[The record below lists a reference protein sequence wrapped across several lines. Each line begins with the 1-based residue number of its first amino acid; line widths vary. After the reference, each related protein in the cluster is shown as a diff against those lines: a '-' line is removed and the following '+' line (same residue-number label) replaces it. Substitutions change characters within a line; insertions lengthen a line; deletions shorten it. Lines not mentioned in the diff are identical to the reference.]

1 MAERPDLAVEPV
13 SRRAGLVAKGKPRM
27 SPRQLV
33 DQLANRLRPVGDGAE
48 EPHLATP
55 SALGQRHRNRLLA
68 RVKPNV
74 GRILLHGSSP
84 MPEALIGTARSTL
97 DAGMQRNEPLLRSRT
112 WGLKLGM
119 DRYVLSDAQWAKM
132 QPHCLGKKS
141 DPGRSGEDNR
151 RFVEAVLWIAR
162 TGSPWRD
169 LPPLFGPWN
178 TVFKRYRDWVKA
190 DVFKRLFDAASEEP
204 DMEYAMVDATIVK
217 VHRHGQG
224 AKGGLRARPSANPR
238 AA

>member
-1 MAERPDLAVEPV
+1 
-13 SRRAGLVAKGKPRM
+13 
-27 SPRQLV
+27 
-33 DQLANRLRPVGDGAE
+33 
-48 EPHLATP
+48 
-55 SALGQRHRNRLLA
+55 
-68 RVKPNV
+68 
-74 GRILLHGSSP
+74 
-84 MPEALIGTARSTL
+84 MPEALIGITRSTL
-97 DAGMQRNEPLLRSRT
+97 DAGMQRDEPLAPRT

-132 QPHCLGKKS
+132 QPHCRGKKS
-141 DPGRSGEDNR
+141 DPGRSGENNR

-169 LPPLFGPWN
+169 LPAEFGPWN
-178 TVFKRYRDWVKA
+178 TVFKRFRDWVKG

-224 AKGGLRARPSANPR
+224 AKGGRRARP
-238 AA
+238 